1 MRKIVLIIATFV
13 LINTLSSA
21 QDTKSSPSKEHPDM
35 MEGLKDMQERMKQ
48 FFGKGL
54 DSTQDFSFQMDPNF
68 MKMDT
73 SMSKSFGFLFDGENW
88 KSLTPGSDSLSNGF
102 GGDKMG
108 DIFKQMQEQMK
119 KLMPDMKEGFDMSD
133 MLKGFGNFFGD
144 DSLNSPMPRVQP
156 KDKKRLGEE
165 ESKDKKYKTE
175 KL

>member
-1 MRKIVLIIATFV
+1 MKKIVLIISTFI
-13 LINTLSSA
+13 LINTTSSA
-21 QDTKSSPSKEHPDM
+21 QDTTPSPSKEQPNM
-35 MEGLKDMQERMKQ
+35 MDGLKEMQERMKH

-54 DSTQDFSFQMDPNF
+54 DSTESFSFRMDPD
-68 MKMDT
+68 MMQMDT
-73 SMSKSFGFLFDGENW
+73 SMSKSFGFMFDGENW

-102 GGDKMG
+102 GGDRMG

-119 KLMPDMKEGFDMSD
+119 KLMPDMKEGFDMTE
-133 MLKGFGNFFGD
+133 MFKGLGSFFGD
-144 DSLNSPMPRVQP
+144 GFMNSPMPRVEP